1 MAEKKKKYVIN
12 VDFHTTSRVHLN
24 PLYFDDMWCRLNEE
38 KMRKDG
44 GKVYVT
50 AEEALK
56 YLSGEKALVFDG
68 KPVTNLEKCLNCSE
82 RGRQSVHWD
91 IL

>member
-1 MAEKKKKYVIN
+1 
-12 VDFHTTSRVHLN
+12 
-24 PLYFDDMWCRLNEE
+24 
-38 KMRKDG
+38 MRKDG

-68 KPVTNLEKCLNCSE
+68 KSVTNLERCLNCSE